1 MSSTIFTGPLLAGNV
16 LNSDGTGN
24 LAGVGGSSGTQ
35 NVGFAEMVQFAPIT
49 QSTSSVATTIVIPAN
64 SLITSMY
71 VNVTTAWSGGNLQI
85 GVAGTATAF
94 ANAVTAPGVGQNSVT
109 PTTATQVGVWNNV
122 SSTQDQ
128 QVVVSSTAGTAGV
141 GVLIVKYLQAANGYT
156 NGQYAA

>member
-1 MSSTIFTGPLLAGNV
+1 M
-16 LNSDGTGN
+16 
-24 LAGVGGSSGTQ
+24 
-35 NVGFAEMVQFAPIT
+35 
-49 QSTSSVATTIVIPAN
+49 
-64 SLITSMY
+64 
-71 VNVTTAWSGGNLQI
+71 QI